1 MGKMDIGK
9 KMSPVSFFALRLE
22 MVRKGKV
29 IGSGT
34 GFIYKSDRVEQN
46 FLVTNYHVL
55 TARYPTKP
63 EILLPEFEGSPD
75 EIRFSL
81 LRKDNYQPTH
91 STVSMLQG
99 GKPISW
105 LEHKDRAQGV
115 DIVAIPVEP
124 PQDVI
129 VISQRELDLVD
140 DINFEVGS
148 DLFIIGFPF
157 GFAAGQFFPIWKRGT
172 VASEPLFRPNGLP
185 MFYIDSFTNPGMS
198 GSPVLAVE
206 IRAVTLLKSEHARL
220 FEKFQ
225 RKELSALDV
234 MRHLDQDSLS
244 RSQHKKYLQLVGIYS
259 ANILVGIDPAN
270 REDPNIGV
278 VWQKELIDEI
288 LINPCYVEHP
298 FLS

>member
-1 MGKMDIGK
+1 MGKIEMGK
-9 KMSPVSFFALRLE
+9 KMSPVSFFSLRLE

-34 GFIYKSDRVEQN
+34 GFIYKSHRVEQN

-55 TARYPTKP
+55 TARDPTKP
-63 EILLPEFEGSPD
+63 ETLLPEFEGSPD

-81 LRKDNYQPTH
+81 LRKDDYQPTH
-91 STVSMLQG
+91 SAVSMLQG

-115 DIVAIPVEP
+115 DIVAIPVEL
-124 PQDVI
+124 PQDAI
-129 VISQRELDLVD
+129 VMSQKELDLVD

-206 IRAVTLLKSEHARL
+206 IREFIPLESEQARL

-225 RKELSALDV
+225 RKEFSALDV
-234 MRHLDQDSLS
+234 LKHLDLNSF
-244 RSQHKKYLQLVGIYS
+244 SQSQRRKCLQLVGIYS
-259 ANILVGIDPAN
+259 SRILVGIYPDN
-270 REDPNIGV
+270 TNDPNIGV

-298 FLS
+298 FLP